1 MQFGVQ
7 AMDRLLKLSLM
18 LTALVLAGNADA
30 QDAALYT
37 VAGDVPK
44 AETIPFDPV
53 SHVYVLDLIEHSGLV
68 APEGNALIL
77 RGNPL
82 QAVFSDNLRPQMTG
96 RGSRLMPGDV
106 VVFRSLTSEP
116 MGANNLVMVT
126 DGVPQVIP
134 LNADDTVLLRDVTY
148 QFPEHLY
155 DFSVTQ
161 TTFGSA
167 RAVAKAPNDRLLHG
181 DVIQVR
187 SRTSSNEPRISSVSH
202 SSNSYGFP
210 DSAGSLTG
218 STETVPAKTASLN
231 SESVLT
237 IPAYSNDVPSESSN
251 NLLEL
256 PTVGEMELLP
266 AGSAVAS
273 STLPTNNKD
282 PFQQVSFPG
291 DASDDSFVIL
301 DSADEAVQEAST
313 GAALWNGVFILGLVF
328 ALGLIAVGWVKT
340 QNERKA
346 EQELA
351 AKARATK
358 LANSKIR
365 EQDAPVV
372 RRNETPLP
380 PPQKR
385 HTEVASPLVSNAS
398 ESKNKPLEHLVLG
411 AEESPILSTGGAEF
425 NKSQD
430 VPVSLKSE
438 DLLTAQLLSATAV
451 QFSEVPKTADS
462 DSQSVRPAKAL
473 VNEHEWFGGE
483 WLKSETATI
492 PGSIVVEGNREVVVG
507 AADLSEVA
515 AQVDEVD
522 STAVSADIA
531 ATDTETVAETELQ
544 LPPSECWS
552 DLDDLLQNRLPMQL
566 LQADLPLKITLFGKP
581 TGPQRLRID
590 SAHTQ
595 IAPPHMSMW
604 AKSSKRAQPVAAA
617 TKSVT
622 PAKESVVA
630 SRRTSID
637 SGASDANRFDRA
649 LNFLEEQADT

>member
-37 VAGDVPK
+37 VAGDVPE

-53 SHVYVLDLIEHSGLV
+53 SHVYVLDLVEHSGLA

-82 QAVFSDNLRPQMTG
+82 QAVFSDNLRPQMMG

-167 RAVAKAPNDRLLHG
+167 REVAKAPNDRLLHG

-218 STETVPAKTASLN
+218 STETVPAKTASFN
-231 SESVLT
+231 SESALT
-237 IPAYSNDVPSESSN
+237 IPAYSNDIQAESSN
-251 NLLEL
+251 NGLEL
-256 PTVGEMELLP
+256 PAVGELLP

-273 STLPTNNKD
+273 SAPPTENKD

-291 DASDDSFVIL
+291 DAGDDSFVIL
-301 DSADEAVQEAST
+301 DSAGQTVREANT

-365 EQDAPVV
+365 KQDAPVT
-372 RRNETPLP
+372 RRSETPLP

-385 HTEVASPLVSNAS
+385 HAEVASSVVSNAS
-398 ESKNKPLEHLVLG
+398 ESKNTPQEYLVLG
-411 AEESPILSTGGAEF
+411 DEESPILSTGGAEIS
-425 NKSQD
+425 KSQD
-430 VPVSLKSE
+430 DPVLSKSE
-438 DLLTAQLLSATAV
+438 DLVIAQLLSATAV
-451 QFSEVPKTADS
+451 QFSEVPEMTDS
-462 DSQSVRPAKAL
+462 ESQSVQPAKAL

-492 PGSIVVEGNREVVVG
+492 PGPIIVEGNREIVAE
-507 AADLSEVA
+507 AADLPEVA

-522 STAVSADIA
+522 SIAVAADI
-531 ATDTETVAETELQ
+531 AETELQ

-552 DLDDLLQNRLPMQL
+552 DLNDLLQNRLTMQL
-566 LQADLPLKITLFGKP
+566 MQADLPLKITLFGKP

-595 IAPPHMSMW
+595 IAPPHMSMG
-604 AKSSKRAQPVAAA
+604 ARSSKRAQPVAAPA
-617 TKSVT
+617 KSVT
-622 PAKESVVA
+622 PAEESIA